1 MKRGKQGSGTAT
13 SRAEDQILGM
23 CEGDKDKLC
32 EASSAVIFNDWAGG
46 IVSRT
51 GGSTGGPRERLL

>member
-1 MKRGKQGSGTAT
+1 MKSGAT

-51 GGSTGGPRERLL
+51 GGLTGGPRERLL